1 MPFNT
6 LGWNRVRYTLL
17 APLYDRVAG
26 FRPQR
31 WRSIFPPLRGRP
43 SSVEASA
50 PVMPARSFG
59 RRQVT
64 SHQQVTE

>member
-1 MPFNT
+1 MPVNT

-31 WRSIFPPLRGRP
+31 KRSLEVLDARPGERVLIDGCGTGADLAFIPTGWR
-43 SSVEASA
+43 
-50 PVMPARSFG
+50 
-59 RRQVT
+59 
-64 SHQQVTE
+64 